1 MTIIYKAM
9 TITTTREGSKLK
21 LVLPCAM
28 PPERRQRAKLYA
40 TNVAGVLD
48 AVVGVY
54 MIFMFVQLE

>member
-1 MTIIYKAM
+1 M